1 MNASQRTIRETERRV
16 KKPLEV
22 FGNKSLDYEFLIES
36 YKQERLKGG
45 VKSSTVNRELPRI
58 KTCKVNDK
66 RVGYLSPEELKA
78 LIDAC
83 SG

>member
-45 VKSSTVNRELPRI
+45 VKSSTVNRESE
-58 KTCKVNDK
+58 
-66 RVGYLSPEELKA
+66 GYKKSDLNLQHLLSRTG
-78 LIDAC
+78 IY
-83 SG
+83 